1 MLKVR
6 DKEDQATVDETVDEG
21 EADEDLEFFIKI
33 TKLATTEEMS
43 DGFEFCVKEDG
54 LVAEMSELR
63 RRNLAAYENRTLT
76 DFTVVCKTS
85 RGNQLKIP
93 CHKSVLAKGSTIFA
107 GLFECE
113 NCKAEIT
120 IKDCESE
127 VVEEFIKFLY
137 VHEIDKQVNT

>member
-1 MLKVR
+1 MFTVR
-6 DKEDQATVDETVDEG
+6 DKEDQATADESVDEG
-21 EADEDLEFFIKI
+21 KADEDLEFFIKI
-33 TKLATTEEMS
+33 TKMATEEMS
-43 DGFEFCVKEDG
+43 DDFGFYVKEDG

-76 DFTVVCKTS
+76 DFTVVCKTT

-93 CHKSVLAKGSTIFA
+93 CHKSVLANGSTIFA

-113 NCKAEIT
+113 NYKAEIA

-127 VVEEFIKFLY
+127 VVEEFIKFL
-137 VHEIDKQVNT
+137 

>member
-1 MLKVR
+1 MFTVR
-6 DKEDQATVDETVDEG
+6 DKEDQATADESVDEG
-21 EADEDLEFFIKI
+21 KADEDLEFFIKI
-33 TKLATTEEMS
+33 TKMATEEMS
-43 DGFEFCVKEDG
+43 DDFGFYVKEDG

-76 DFTVVCKTS
+76 DFTVVCKTT

-93 CHKSVLAKGSTIFA
+93 CHKSVLANGSTIFV

-113 NCKAEIT
+113 NYKAEIA

-137 VHEIDKQVNT
+137 VHEIDKQVNE

>member
-1 MLKVR
+1 MFTVR
-6 DKEDQATVDETVDEG
+6 DKEDQATADESVDEG
-21 EADEDLEFFIKI
+21 KTDEDLEFFIKI
-33 TKLATTEEMS
+33 TKMATEEMS
-43 DGFEFCVKEDG
+43 DDFGFYVKEDG

-76 DFTVVCKTS
+76 DFTVVCKTT

-93 CHKSVLAKGSTIFA
+93 CHKSVLANGSTIFA

-113 NCKAEIT
+113 NYKAEIA

-137 VHEIDKQVNT
+137 VQEIDKQVNE

>member
-54 LVAEMSELR
+54 LVAEM
-63 RRNLAAYENRTLT
+63 
-76 DFTVVCKTS
+76 
-85 RGNQLKIP
+85 
-93 CHKSVLAKGSTIFA
+93 
-107 GLFECE
+107 
-113 NCKAEIT
+113 
-120 IKDCESE
+120 
-127 VVEEFIKFLY
+127 
-137 VHEIDKQVNT
+137 